1 MKTKQIFI
9 VLISSML
16 LLAACSE
23 TQKPQEQTETATE
36 RAEEKKT
43 DYLTLTSNVQQIR
56 AIAHAAQIMQNNDL
70 YNLGKMEVVI
80 CGQTVTELTNS
91 EVMEPILKAIA
102 EGNLEVKACG
112 FSVSG
117 QKVDTSLLPPE
128 IEVVDNGIA
137 YALEKQLAGY
147 EVLGL

>member
-1 MKTKQIFI
+1 MKTKRIFI
-9 VLISSML
+9 VLISTML
-16 LLAACSE
+16 LLAACDE
-23 TQKPQEQTETATE
+23 TQKSQEQRERATE
-36 RAEEKKT
+36 KTEVKKT

-56 AIAHAAQIMQNNDL
+56 AIADAAQIMQKNDL
-70 YNLGKMEVVI
+70 YNFGKMEVVV

-91 EVMEPILKAIA
+91 EVMEPLLKVIVEA
-102 EGNLEVKACG
+102 NLEVKACG
-112 FSVSG
+112 FSVNG
-117 QKVDTSLLPPE
+117 QKVDTTLLPAE